1 MTDYQIK
8 QMTAALK
15 DIAKELKMINR
26 TLGYIDK
33 KLENNGFAVLP
44 TITTDTTEEETN
56 GN

>member
-26 TLGYIDK
+26 TLSYIDK